1 MLLGTFHGGGVGFQK
16 VRLETRGGPQR
27 ERVCGCFRFRDQ
39 EFLKFL
45 QSQHPQTLSR
55 CGPPLVPRLNIPFLY
70 ELTLAHRLVL
80 WMPTGF
86 SSEYPKEIFFHR
98 TNFPAEE
105 KSRPNG
111 RLIINGDSGIRT
123 HDLLN
128 AIQALSQL
136 SYTPMSGTKS
146 IIAQIFGFVNHIF
159 SFLIITQYIS

>member
-27 ERVCGCFRFRDQ
+27 ERV
-39 EFLKFL
+39 
-45 QSQHPQTLSR
+45 

-105 KSRPNG
+105 KNRPNG

-136 SYTPMSGTKS
+136 SYTPMSLCRFHNLSVTSG
-146 IIAQIFGFVNHIF
+146 IIAHPSHSVNP
-159 SFLIITQYIS
+159 